1 MRVLKFAFVALAAVL
16 VAMVG
21 YSYAVSRP
29 LFDEA
34 WRSSQPSIAPRADAL
49 TFARTYDRL
58 LLVLAHDAGAV
69 RAIDLT
75 AIYGLAQT
83 ADVVDFLARVGY
95 DALERL
101 DAPSLTVPVDALVEP
116 LDADPPFIA
125 AGTNYAEHAA
135 EVSVD
140 DPPFL
145 FPKLAQPT
153 PWNAA
158 VRRAMRLDYEAE
170 LCLVPLSDIVHPDQD
185 VEFGLLLCNDFT
197 DRWTLVREIDL
208 GEPMGLTGF
217 AAAKGQPTFLPTGY
231 LLVIPRRPDFYEG
244 IRLELFVNDRLRQ
257 RFRAGDMILKPQ
269 DIVAQSFANADA
281 PYRRGEARVE
291 LIAGGR
297 IPKGTLIL
305 TGTAA
310 GVIFR
315 PVNVWNAGVYLAP
328 GDLVRTRADFLG
340 EMSNRIE
347 RDESG

>member
-1 MRVLKFAFVALAAVL
+1 MLALKVVVIALAVALVAL
-16 VAMVG
+16 VV

-34 WRSSQPSIAPRADAL
+34 WQPRQPGIAPRVDAL
-49 TFARTYDRL
+49 TFARTDDRL
-58 LLVLAHDAGAV
+58 LLVLAHEAGAV

-75 AIYGLAQT
+75 AIHGTAKT
-83 ADVVDFLARVGY
+83 ADLIDFYTRLGH

-101 DAPSLTVPVDALVEP
+101 DGPTVTVPVDALTHP
-116 LDADPPFIA
+116 LSSRPPFIA
-125 AGTNYAEHAA
+125 VGTNYAEHAA

-145 FPKLAQPT
+145 FPKLAEPT
-153 PWNAA
+153 PWNAP
-158 VRRAMRLDYEAE
+158 VRHAARLDYEAE
-170 LCLVPLSDIVHPDQD
+170 VCLVPLADILGPDQE

-197 DRWTLVREIDL
+197 ERWALVREIKLD
-208 GEPMGLTGF
+208 EPMGLTGF
-217 AAAKGQPTFLPTGY
+217 AAAKGRPTFLPTGY
-231 LLVIPRRPDFYEG
+231 LLVIPRKPEFYQG
-244 IRLELFVNDRLRQ
+244 LRLELSVNDRLRQ

-281 PYRRGEARVE
+281 LYRRGAARVE
-291 LIAGGR
+291 LMPGGR
-297 IPKGTLIL
+297 IQKGTLIL

-315 PVNVWNAGVYLAP
+315 PVNIWNPGVYLAP

-347 RDESG
+347 REGPG

>member
-1 MRVLKFAFVALAAVL
+1 MLAVKIVLVALVAALAAL
-16 VAMVG
+16 VG

-29 LFDEA
+29 LFEEA
-34 WRSSQPSIAPRADAL
+34 WQPWQPHIAPRTDAL
-49 TFARTYDRL
+49 TFARTRDRL
-58 LLVLAHDAGAV
+58 LLVVAHDAGAV
-69 RAIDLT
+69 HGIDLT
-75 AIYGLAQT
+75 AIYGEAQT
-83 ADVVDFLARVGY
+83 ADLVDFYTRLGY

-101 DAPSLTVPVDALVEP
+101 DGPTVTAPVDALTHP
-116 LDADPPFIA
+116 FGSRPPFIA
-125 AGTNYAEHAA
+125 VGTNYAEHAA

-145 FPKLAQPT
+145 FPKLAEPT
-153 PWNAA
+153 PWNAP
-158 VRRAMRLDYEAE
+158 VRHAARLDYEAE
-170 LCLVPLSDIVHPDQD
+170 LCLIPLADILGPDQE

-197 DRWTLVREIDL
+197 DRWTLVREIKL

-217 AAAKGQPTFLPTGY
+217 AAAKGRPTFLPTGY
-231 LLVIPRRPDFYEG
+231 LLVIPRKPEFYQG
-244 IRLELFVNDRLRQ
+244 LRLELFVNDRLRQ

-269 DIVAQSFANADA
+269 DIVAQSFSNADA

-291 LIAGGR
+291 LMPGGR
-297 IPKGTLIL
+297 IPMGTLIL

-315 PVNVWNAGVYLAP
+315 PVNVWNPGVYLAP

-347 RDESG
+347 RDEPG